1 MISPSLPAVRE
12 RGLAARFPRR
22 IAFGKIAILLLIL
35 PLAFGCSQEA
45 TPSKQTS
52 ASPTSTASPTSSASD
67 PVVARVNGVEIKQSD
82 LALAEEDLGQELQ
95 AAPPEMKREQLI
107 AYVADVLLVAQAAD
121 AKKVGE
127 TPEFRQRM
135 NFMRNK
141 LLMGAQLQ
149 QEAKIAATDE
159 AMRKIYDEQVK
170 PMGAEEEVRAR
181 HILVE
186 TEDEARAIVEA
197 LKGGADFAALAKE
210 KSKDPGAADGGD
222 LGYFG
227 KDQMVPEFAEVAFR
241 MHKGQLSNPV
251 KTQFGWHV
259 IKLEDRRNK
268 QVPEFDKIK
277 DQITVFL
284 ARKAQTEYV
293 AKLREGAKIERV
305 DRPAAAKPSDK
316 PADKPA
322 DLPGELEKK

>member
-1 MISPSLPAVRE
+1 MISLSLPAVRE
-12 RGLAARFPRR
+12 RALAARTPRR

-35 PLAFGCSQEA
+35 PVAFGCSQETA
-45 TPSKQTS
+45 PSKQAS
-52 ASPTSTASPTSSASD
+52 AATSSASD
-67 PVVARVNGVEIKQSD
+67 PVVARVNGVEIRQSD
-82 LALAEEDLGQELQ
+82 LTMAEEDLGQELQ
-95 AAPPEMKREQLI
+95 AAPPAMKREQLI
-107 AYVADVLLVAQAAD
+107 AYVADVILVAQAAES
-121 AKKVGE
+121 KKVGD
-127 TPEFRQRM
+127 TPDFKQRL

-149 QEAKIAATDE
+149 QEAKTAATEE
-159 AMRKIYDEQVK
+159 AMRKVYDEQVK

-181 HILVE
+181 HILVA
-186 TEDEARAIVEA
+186 TEEEAKAIVDE

-241 MHKGQLSNPV
+241 MHKDQLSNPV

-277 DQITVFL
+277 DQIVVFL

-293 AKLREGAKIERV
+293 AKLREGAKIERL
-305 DRPAAAKPSDK
+305 DQPAAKPTDK
-316 PADKPA
+316 AADKP
-322 DLPGELEKK
+322 DEPEKK

>member
-1 MISPSLPAVRE
+1 MISHSLPAVRAHA
-12 RGLAARFPRR
+12 LAARLRRR
-22 IAFGKIAILLLIL
+22 IAFGKVAILLLIL

-45 TPSKQTS
+45 TPSKQ
-52 ASPTSTASPTSSASD
+52 ASPASSTSSASD
-67 PVVARVNGVEIKQSD
+67 PVVARVNGVEIRQSD
-82 LALAEEDLGQELQ
+82 LTMAEEDLGQELQ
-95 AAPPEMKREQLI
+95 AAPPAMKREQLI
-107 AYVADVLLVAQAAD
+107 AYVADVILVAQAAES
-121 AKKVGE
+121 KKMGD
-127 TPEFRQRM
+127 TPDFKQRL

-149 QEAKIAATDE
+149 QEAKTAATDE
-159 AMRKIYDEQVK
+159 AMRKVYDEQVK

-181 HILVE
+181 HILVA
-186 TEDEARAIVEA
+186 TEEEAKAIVDEI
-197 LKGGADFAALAKE
+197 KGGADFAALAKE

-222 LGYFG
+222 LGYFA

-277 DQITVFL
+277 EQIVVFL

-293 AKLREGAKIERV
+293 AKLREGAKIERL
-305 DRPAAAKPSDK
+305 DQPAAKPMDK

-322 DLPGELEKK
+322 DKPGEPEKK